1 MFAEYLGNKLPGKTQ
16 FSGRRR
22 TTTRTS
28 GFKSHPDSTGGEL
41 KIEEVESILIP

>member
-1 MFAEYLGNKLPGKTQ
+1 MVTEYLGNKLPGKTQ

-28 GFKSHPDSTGGEL
+28 GFKSHPVNRTGFVG
-41 KIEEVESILIP
+41 ESIF